1 MNNAIETVNVVA
13 STITPTSI
21 YFKCPECWSK
31 YKKNSDPAL
40 RGKPIY
46 HNHGNETRSSL
57 NRETYRVPHCIRK
70 NNICGFNIK
79 ITDDT
84 IREGF

>member
-1 MNNAIETVNVVA
+1 MNNAKETVNVVA

-21 YFKCPECWSK
+21 YFKCPEC
-31 YKKNSDPAL
+31 DPV
-40 RGKPIY
+40 Y

-57 NRETYRVPHCIRK
+57 NRETYRAPHCIRK